1 MLLFSLLTKSTYCT
15 FKGVIGCKINFYKLF
30 ELKCL
35 LAVCVHN
42 HPIMIKIHPVFFFL
56 NHNPFLRSSY
66 SQILVSVTL
75 HRPSLLPRLLIDSG
89 VLSQTRPEWAFI
101 SPPLFRHQSR
111 CRQVCLLSNWGVL
124 LDVIMNIAVV
134 IYSRYLRCWR
144 RSGLLLFLK
153 GMCPDLPKCAYV
165 YANYLWSE
173 EVSVRYLFYE
183 FLQIA
188 CPNNVQV
195 SKFHNECG

>member
-1 MLLFSLLTKSTYCT
+1 MQNSFLQVVWTEMFVGSVCT
-15 FKGVIGCKINFYKLF
+15 QPPYNDKNPPSV
-30 ELKCL
+30 
-35 LAVCVHN
+35 
-42 HPIMIKIHPVFFFL
+42 FFL

-66 SQILVSVTL
+66 SQILVSVTS
-75 HRPSLLPRLLIDSG
+75 HRPSPLPRLLIDSG

-124 LDVIMNIAVV
+124 LLDVIMNIAVV

-153 GMCPDLPKCAYV
+153 GMCPDLPKCKLFV
-165 YANYLWSE
+165 IRRSECKVFVLWIFANRLS
-173 EVSVRYLFYE
+173 
-183 FLQIA
+183 
-188 CPNNVQV
+188 
-195 SKFHNECG
+195 